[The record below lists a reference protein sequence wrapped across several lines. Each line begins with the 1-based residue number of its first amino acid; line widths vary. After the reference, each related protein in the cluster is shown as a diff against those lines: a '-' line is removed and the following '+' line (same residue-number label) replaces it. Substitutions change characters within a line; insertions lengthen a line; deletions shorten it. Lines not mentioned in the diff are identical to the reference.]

1 MSRRVLLVCPGRG
14 SYGRA
19 QLGSLARAARASD
32 RAAAILAELD
42 AFRARLGRP
51 TLTELDGASAHRPE
65 LHVAGEHASL
75 LTFAATALDLAAL
88 DPDLDIVGAIGNS
101 LGFYTALYVSGA
113 LALADAARLVETLAS
128 YQAETIHGGQILYP
142 ITDDDWR
149 SSPAHAAAITAAL
162 DHPALH
168 ISIHLGGSVV
178 LGGDADALAHATRV
192 LPPVERGGLRYPM
205 PLPLHAAFHTPHM
218 APTRARA
225 RADLADLA
233 IASPARTLVDGH
245 AVVHRPWADSDALWD
260 YTLGA
265 QLVEPFDFTRALAT
279 AVAELGPDA
288 IVLLGPGDNLGSAVA
303 QTLIA
308 HRWRGL
314 ASRTDFLAAQA
325 SDAPFVLSMQRPAQ
339 RALVAR

>member
-19 QLGSLARAARASD
+19 QLGSLGRAARASD

-51 TLTELDGASAHRPE
+51 TLTALDGAAAYRPE

-88 DPDLDIVGAIGNS
+88 DPAHEIVGVIGNS
-101 LGFYTALYVSGA
+101 LGFYTALYASGA

-128 YQAETIHGGQILYP
+128 YQAEHVHGGQLLYP

-149 SSPAHAAAITAAL
+149 PSPAHAAAIASAL
-162 DHPALH
+162 AHPALH

-178 LGGDADALAHATRV
+178 LGGDGDALAHASHT

-205 PLPLHAAFHTPHM
+205 ALPLHAAFHTPHM

-225 RADLADLA
+225 RTDLADLA
-233 IASPARTLVDGH
+233 LSSPAITLVDGR
-245 AVVHRPWADSDALWD
+245 AVVHRPWADPEALWD
-260 YTLGA
+260 YTLGP

-288 IVLLGPGDNLGSAVA
+288 IVLPGPGDNLGSAVA

-308 HRWRGL
+308 RRWRGL
-314 ASRTDFLAAQA
+314 ASRADFLAVQA
-325 SDAPFVLSMQRPAQ
+325 SDQPFVLSMQRPAQ
-339 RALVAR
+339 RAVVAR